1 MSIHIN
7 YQEWKSA
14 EECLQWLF
22 ENHSDMRAYGGIHV
36 WQESFA
42 TLGGGMLAG
51 SFSHLRPEM
60 LEGRVY
66 SVRFSDHS
74 VAVCYHDQVFI
85 PAIANRSY
93 PQQTRLVIARLPTT
107 AAFKDNH

>member
-7 YQEWKSA
+7 YWEWRSA

-22 ENHSDMRAYGGIHV
+22 ENHSDMQCYGGLHV

-51 SFSHLRPEM
+51 SFAHLRPSM
-60 LEGRVY
+60 LEGRLY

-74 VAVCYHDQVFI
+74 VAICYHDEVFI
-85 PAIANRSY
+85 TEIPNRSY
-93 PQQTRLVIARLPTT
+93 PQKQRLIRARLPTLSSS
-107 AAFKDNH
+107 KDSD

>member
-7 YQEWKSA
+7 YWEWKSA

-51 SFSHLRPEM
+51 SFAHLRPSM

-66 SVRFSDHS
+66 SVRFSDDS
-74 VAVCYHDQVFI
+74 VAVSYHDEVFI
-85 PAIANRSY
+85 REIPNRGY
-93 PQQTRLVIARLPTT
+93 PQKTRLVRARLPTT
-107 AAFKDNH
+107 AALKDNH

>member
-1 MSIHIN
+1 
-7 YQEWKSA
+7 
-14 EECLQWLF
+14 
-22 ENHSDMRAYGGIHV
+22 MRAYGGIHL

-51 SFSHLRPEM
+51 SFAHLRPSM

-85 PAIANRSY
+85 PAVANRSY

-107 AAFKDNH
+107 AALKDNH